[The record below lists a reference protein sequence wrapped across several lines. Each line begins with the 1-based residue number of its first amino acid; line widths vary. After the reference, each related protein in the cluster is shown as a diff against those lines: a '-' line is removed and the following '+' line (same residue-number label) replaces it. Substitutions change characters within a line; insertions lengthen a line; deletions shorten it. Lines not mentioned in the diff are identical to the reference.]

1 MKGYNMTDKNLVV
14 RALKSRQDNVDVFS
28 FFIPGE
34 LIHEVADISR
44 IHRADDFK
52 LDGFQRKEIV
62 RHVDSIIDFLDGDSV
77 VFPNSIILAFSEDIE
92 FKQSRGKDP
101 DGMID
106 ASSSGTLY
114 IPLREADDRAAWIVD
129 GQQRSLALAKAKRK
143 GLPVPVVA
151 FIAQDLELQR
161 QQFIL
166 VNKAKPLPAQL
177 INELLPEVDIR
188 LPKDLAVR
196 KIPSEL
202 CNMLNKDPDSPFYK
216 MIRRASTTK
225 EDRAKAV
232 LNDTALIDIIKKSL
246 NNPVGALSQYK
257 AFGDDPNDV
266 DGMYSALMQF
276 WQAVKEVFPDAW
288 GIPSTRS
295 RLMHSAGIKAMGS
308 LMDRIMTRAQYAKD
322 PGTMV
327 KKSLEAIA
335 HQCAWTSGTW
345 PDLGLRWNDIQ
356 NVPRHVKAL
365 SEQLV
370 KLDFEYSRRPVK

>member
-1 MKGYNMTDKNLVV
+1 MADKNLIV
-14 RALKSRQDNVDVFS
+14 RALKSKQDNVDIFS
-28 FFIPGE
+28 FFMPGE
-34 LIHEVADISR
+34 LIHEIADISR

-62 RHVDSIIDFLDGDSV
+62 RHVDSIIEFLDGESV
-77 VFPNSIILAFSEDIE
+77 LFPNAIILAFSGDVE

-114 IPLREADDRAAWIVD
+114 IPVREADDRAAWIVD
-129 GQQRSLALAKAKRK
+129 GQQRALALAKAKRT

-202 CNMLNKDPDSPFYK
+202 CNMLNRDPDSPFYK

-225 EDRAKAV
+225 EDRAVAV
-232 LNDTALIDIIKKSL
+232 ITDTALIDIIKRSL

-257 AFGDDPNDV
+257 AFGSDPNDV
-266 DGMYSALMQF
+266 NGMYIALIQF
-276 WQAVKEVFPDAW
+276 WLAVKETFPDAW
-288 GIPSTRS
+288 GKPPTRS

-308 LMDRIMTRAQYAKD
+308 LMDRIMIRAQYAND
-322 PGTMV
+322 PKALV
-327 KKSLEAIA
+327 KKSLETIA
-335 HQCAWTSGTW
+335 PQCAWTSGTW

-370 KLDFEYSRRPVK
+370 KLDFEYSRRPAK

>member
-1 MKGYNMTDKNLVV
+1 MTDKNLIV
-14 RALKSRQDNVDVFS
+14 RALKSKQDNVDIFS
-28 FFIPGE
+28 FFMPGE
-34 LIHEVADISR
+34 LIHEIADISR

-62 RHVDSIIDFLDGDSV
+62 RHVDSIIEFLDGESV
-77 VFPNSIILAFSEDIE
+77 LFPNAIILAFSGDVE

-114 IPLREADDRAAWIVD
+114 IPVREADDRAAWIVD
-129 GQQRSLALAKAKRK
+129 GQQRSLALAKAKRN

-188 LPKDLAVR
+188 LPKDLAIR

-202 CNMLNKDPDSPFYK
+202 CNMLNRDPDSPFYK

-225 EDRAKAV
+225 EDRAVAE
-232 LNDTALIDIIKKSL
+232 
-246 NNPVGALSQYK
+246 P
-257 AFGDDPNDV
+257 
-266 DGMYSALMQF
+266 
-276 WQAVKEVFPDAW
+276 
-288 GIPSTRS
+288 TRHLDRGGS
-295 RLMHSAGIKAMGS
+295 RI
-308 LMDRIMTRAQYAKD
+308 
-322 PGTMV
+322 
-327 KKSLEAIA
+327 E
-335 HQCAWTSGTW
+335 
-345 PDLGLRWNDIQ
+345 
-356 NVPRHVKAL
+356 
-365 SEQLV
+365 
-370 KLDFEYSRRPVK
+370 

>member
-1 MKGYNMTDKNLVV
+1 
-14 RALKSRQDNVDVFS
+14 
-28 FFIPGE
+28 
-34 LIHEVADISR
+34 LIHEIADISR

-62 RHVDSIIDFLDGDSV
+62 RHVDSIIEFLDGESV
-77 VFPNSIILAFSEDIE
+77 LFPNAIILAFSGDVE

-101 DGMID
+101 VGMID

-114 IPLREADDRAAWIVD
+114 IPVREADDRAAWIVD
-129 GQQRSLALAKAKRK
+129 GQQRSLALAKAKRT

-188 LPKDLAVR
+188 LPKDLAIR

-202 CNMLNKDPDSPFYK
+202 CNMLNRDPDSPFYK

-225 EDRAKAV
+225 EERAVAV
-232 LNDTALIDIIKKSL
+232 ITDTALIDIIKRSL
-246 NNPVGALSQYK
+246 NNPVGTLSQYK
-257 AFGDDPNDV
+257 AFGSDPNDV
-266 DGMYSALMQF
+266 NGMYIALIQF
-276 WQAVKEVFPDAW
+276 WQAVKETFPDAW
-288 GIPSTRS
+288 GKPPTRS

-308 LMDRIMTRAQYAKD
+308 LMDRIMIRAQYAND
-322 PGTMV
+322 PKALV
-327 KKSLEAIA
+327 KESLDTIA
-335 HQCAWTSGTW
+335 PQCAWTSGTW

-370 KLDFEYSRRPVK
+370 KLDFEYSRRPAK